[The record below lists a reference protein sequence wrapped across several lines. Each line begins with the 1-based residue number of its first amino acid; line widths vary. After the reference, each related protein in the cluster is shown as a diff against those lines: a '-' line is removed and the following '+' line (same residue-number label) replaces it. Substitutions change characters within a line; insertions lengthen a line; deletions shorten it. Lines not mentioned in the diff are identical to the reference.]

1 MPNIGLADKREP
13 CCDTG
18 TSRMDGALSAMLL
31 PDDLQTLR
39 QLDDTARLAYGRLDR
54 EACRRLQRGGFLGE
68 DDGWWRITDL
78 GRVALATTSRCRQ
91 VPGSASPSTKR

>member
-78 GRVALATTSRCRQ
+78 GRVALATSALPP
-91 VPGSASPSTKR
+91 VHPGC